1 MTEQRGKPIFVVGT
15 SRSGTTLLHQLLAS
29 HSRVVG
35 IYETSILRRVDTRK
49 RPLEAEVR
57 KIARSHEEAR
67 IVLDYFSMAFQGMQ
81 ARDVDPYRFLDTYG
95 QAHCAHFHR
104 AAYVEKTPVH
114 AHFIAGLLSRVAD
127 SRVVVVMRDPRA
139 IVASRLRTPR
149 ISRGKAAHMP
159 RKVQFYLNLSS
170 VMFTFRELDRWFS
183 PQGPLAERVSFVRY
197 EDVVTRPE
205 EALSRLFQSLGLPWE
220 PVHIRIHPLDLR
232 LEARDRLGLMN
243 SSFGRKR
250 LETVTSASLVNWTG
264 TLSPREAA
272 FTAAC
277 VWGLGL
283 RSIKALYPALAEW
296 GSGGLEVRLMDGFSR
311 ADHYLFMRRNF
322 KALGALEA
330 SNRPARAVAR

>member
-35 IYETSILRRVDTRK
+35 VYETSILRRVDTRK
-49 RPLEAEVR
+49 RSLEAEVR
-57 KIARSHEEAR
+57 KIARSREEAR
-67 IVLDYFSMAFQGMQ
+67 IVLDYFSRAFQGVP
-81 ARDVDPYRFLDTYG
+81 AREVDAYRFLDAYG
-95 QAHCAHFHR
+95 QAHCAHFR
-104 AAYVEKTPVH
+104 RVAYVEKTPVH
-114 AHFIAGLLSRVAD
+114 AHFVAGLLSRVPD

-149 ISRGKAAHMP
+149 ISRGKAAHLP
-159 RKVQFYLNLSS
+159 RKAQFYLNLSS
-170 VMFTFRELDRWFS
+170 VMFTFRELDRWS
-183 PQGPLAERVSFVRY
+183 LPQGPQGERVSFVRY

-205 EALSRLFQSLGLPWE
+205 DTLAGIFQALGLPWE
-220 PVHIRIHPLDLR
+220 PVHTRIHPLDLR

-250 LETVTSASLVNWTG
+250 LETVTSTSLVNWTG
-264 TLSPREAA
+264 TLSPSEAA

-296 GSGGLEVRLMDGFSR
+296 ASGGPMVRLMDAFSR

-322 KALGALEA
+322 KALGVLEA
-330 SNRPARAVAR
+330 NGRPAQAVAR